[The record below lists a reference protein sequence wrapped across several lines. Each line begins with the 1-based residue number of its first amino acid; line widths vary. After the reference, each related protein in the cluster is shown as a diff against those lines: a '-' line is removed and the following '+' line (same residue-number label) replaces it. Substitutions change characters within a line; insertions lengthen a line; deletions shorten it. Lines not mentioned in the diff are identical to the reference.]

1 MDLNNKKIEY
11 ISDFGKEICLQ
22 NLLLSSKIRDD
33 LEKKGDIPGVEKINK
48 EIIPVYEKIYNSF
61 SIDTVKELCSD
72 LDTVNA
78 YDKIFEKLLKDTNLE
93 KEFIEAQLIKRK
105 EIQGKSGAEVL
116 KKFFSYN
123 IKEAKKVK
131 ISLLE
136 KINKILDKEEKLNL
150 ELSNSIQE
158 IEQMEIIEKLQPI
171 RKEFRELEEKLN
183 TYVTKIKDFEEKL
196 EKKWP
201 YEIYGTVEQEK
212 FLEIYNDFF
221 NK

>member
-1 MDLNNKKIEY
+1 MDLNNKIEY

-33 LEKKGDIPGVEKINK
+33 LEKKGDISGAEKISR

-61 SIDTVKELCSD
+61 DINIVKGLCSD
-72 LDTVNA
+72 EVTVNA
-78 YDKIFEKLLKDTNLE
+78 CNKIFEKLLKDTGFE
-93 KEFIEAQLIKRK
+93 KEFIESQLMKRK
-105 EIQGKSGAEVL
+105 EIKGKSGAEVL

-123 IKEAKKVK
+123 LKEAKKIK
-131 ISLLE
+131 GSLLS
-136 KINKILDKEEKLNL
+136 KINKILDNEEKLNL

-158 IEQMEIIEKLQPI
+158 MEQIEIIEKLQPI
-171 RKEFRELEEKLN
+171 RKEFRKFEEKLN
-183 TYVTKIKDFEEKL
+183 FYVLKIKNFEEKL

-201 YEIYGTVEQEK
+201 YEIYGTIEEKK